1 MKEIYYSILI
11 LHIIGGTVALV
22 SGGIAF
28 TVRKAKGWHTKSGI
42 TFYYAMLLMGVS
54 AIILCVLKFNP
65 FLLIV
70 GLFSLYMAIT
80 GYRSIRLSADKPV
93 SLQTDWF
100 VWRLTLCVMLFYLL
114 VYLQSANTGMAPV
127 LMVFSTILLLMLIL
141 DFKFLK
147 KKQTRNRQQLLR
159 RHISRMGG
167 AYIATVTAFFV
178 TNVHLEPAFISWLL
192 PTAIGTPAII
202 YFQNKY
208 TGKKKSGKA
217 A

>member
-1 MKEIYYSILI
+1 
-11 LHIIGGTVALV
+11 
-22 SGGIAF
+22 
-28 TVRKAKGWHTKSGI
+28 
-42 TFYYAMLLMGVS
+42 MLLVGVS

-80 GYRSIRLSADKPV
+80 GYRSIGLSADKPV
-93 SLQTDWF
+93 NLQTDWF
-100 VWRLTLCVMLFYLL
+100 VWGLTLCVMLFYVL

-127 LMVFSTILLLMLIL
+127 LLVFSTILLLMLIL

-192 PTAIGTPAII
+192 PTAIGTPAIT